1 LNRCG
6 ETGLVPRLLRGD
18 LEPAEERRLREHVPG
33 CQDCAAE
40 LRAEEQLTRRLRTEI
55 PRPSAP
61 AELKTAIEGIAR
73 ARSVRGA
80 RPRRVR
86 PSILAAAAAAA
97 LVAIG
102 LTFAAV
108 RMRSADPIALATRH
122 AAATY
127 HTLDSDRGQL
137 AANTAESDARL
148 RELTQ
153 RHGLPATTAF
163 QGDDEVRLVSVR
175 QGNALG
181 KVSALLVYVDRQNR
195 LVTLEILPGAGVTI
209 PRERTRTVQ
218 QFHPMLTRTSDL
230 GVALWKQ
237 GPSLYVLSAPLD
249 ENELA
254 QLYLKVRTH
263 TS

>member
-1 LNRCG
+1 LNRCA
-6 ETGLVPRLLRGD
+6 ETRLVPRLVRGELD
-18 LEPAEERRLREHVPG
+18 PAEERRMREHVAG
-33 CQDCAAE
+33 CRDCAAE
-40 LRAEEQLTRRLRTEI
+40 LSAEEQLTKRLRGEI

-61 AELKTAIEGIAR
+61 AELKTAIEGIVR
-73 ARSVRGA
+73 ARLGPGRAKG
-80 RPRRVR
+80 RL
-86 PSILAAAAAAA
+86 LAAGAIAA
-97 LVAIG
+97 LIAIG
-102 LTFAAV
+102 LTFAV
-108 RMRSADPIALATRH
+108 GRMRTRDPIALATRH

-127 HTLDSDRGQL
+127 HALDSDRGQL
-137 AANTAESDARL
+137 AANPAESDARL

-153 RHGLPATTAF
+153 RHGLPAATAF

-181 KVSALLVYVDRQNR
+181 KTSALLVYVDRQNR

-237 GPSLYVLSAPLD
+237 GPSLYVLSAPLG